1 MKKFPFRWTPLT
13 IGLAIAIGLVLVL
26 YCCGFR
32 ITYAPALE
40 SSWSAI
46 SAFGQWAGVVVTA
59 ALTWIIHRK
68 TQEND
73 RQNKELQEKL
83 ARQSEDLQRDLAAQ
97 SEKLQR
103 QIAEQENRNV
113 EIQRKVD
120 LFNRRYQVYS
130 EFKNVYYSA
139 KNILS
144 MYDERRSLLPN
155 PAFSFSDSIEL
166 YLFGGPSTPEVFLCN
181 VELQAIKVKL
191 NHLAHK
197 QTADPN
203 LWAQETEELLSQQFL
218 LTGKKKAGIVALIQA
233 QRRNIELVTYF
244 YPDFVASSVIAV
256 LLAYHS
262 LLSALWDEQKVANL
276 NAFCST
282 EVSWLKDCLAKLD
295 DRNILEKMKEEIL
308 VAQNL

>member
-120 LFNRRYQVYS
+120 LFNRRYEVYN
-130 EFKNVYYSA
+130 EFKNAYYAAENLLNLYDSKIKIPSSRPPTFSNTVEACLFDSPSNEDTYPFFLELVSTERGLRATEDDSESIRLLGQRNSLVINKDAAA
-139 KNILS
+139 K
-144 MYDERRSLLPN
+144 RSLRKQR
-155 PAFSFSDSIEL
+155 E
-166 YLFGGPSTPEVFLCN
+166 T
-181 VELQAIKVKL
+181 VELV
-191 NHLAHK
+191 
-197 QTADPN
+197 
-203 LWAQETEELLSQQFL
+203 E
-218 LTGKKKAGIVALIQA
+218 
-233 QRRNIELVTYF
+233 YF
-244 YPDFVASSVIAV
+244 YPEEISKSVLPFIRSYYGFVSSI
-256 LLAYHS
+256 
-262 LLSALWDEQKVANL
+262 WDLEKRQQL
-276 NAFCST
+276 NAFQSLDADF
-282 EVSWLKDCLAKLD
+282 LKKRMAQLKQEG
-295 DRNILEKMKEEIL
+295 ILEKMKAEIL
-308 VAQNL
+308 IAKNL

>member
-1 MKKFPFRWTPLT
+1 MEPMKKQPFRWTPLT
-13 IGLAIAIGLVLVL
+13 IALVITIVLASAFYL
-26 YCCGFR
+26 CGFR
-32 ITYAPALE
+32 ITYDPALE

-120 LFNRRYQVYS
+120 LFNRRYEVYN
-130 EFKNVYYSA
+130 EFKRAYYAAETLLNLYDSKIKIPPSHPPTFSNTVEEYLFDSPSNEDTYPFFLELESA
-139 KNILS
+139 EGELRVAEDDS
-144 MYDERRSLLPN
+144 ERRRLL
-155 PAFSFSDSIEL
+155 
-166 YLFGGPSTPEVFLCN
+166 
-181 VELQAIKVKL
+181 
-191 NHLAHK
+191 K
-197 QTADPN
+197 QRYY
-203 LWAQETEELLSQQFL
+203 
-218 LTGKKKAGIVALIQA
+218 ALINKDTA
-233 QRRNIELVTYF
+233 AMRSLRKQREAIELVEYF
-244 YPDFVASSVIAV
+244 YPKEISKLVLPFTQSYCNFVSSV
-256 LLAYHS
+256 
-262 LLSALWDEQKVANL
+262 WDLEKRQQL
-276 NAFCST
+276 NAFQSLDADF
-282 EVSWLKDCLAKLD
+282 LKTRMAQLKQED
-295 DRNILEKMKEEIL
+295 ILVKMKAEIL